1 MAKAIKVLDARDVQ
15 QMFDKVS
22 KGKPYKIKSTK
33 EKRDFN
39 KDTVTLD
46 EFADVLGTLIKDLME
61 KGIING

>member
-1 MAKAIKVLDARDVQ
+1 MKN
-15 QMFDKVS
+15 
-22 KGKPYKIKSTK
+22 KIKSIK